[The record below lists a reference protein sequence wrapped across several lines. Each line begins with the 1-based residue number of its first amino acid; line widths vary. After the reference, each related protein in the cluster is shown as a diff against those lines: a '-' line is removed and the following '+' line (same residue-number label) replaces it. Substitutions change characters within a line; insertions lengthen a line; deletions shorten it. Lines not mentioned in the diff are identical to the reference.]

1 MPVWQEWKGPSG
13 ALAIHEPT
21 SGLAGPT
28 KGVIVVSHGIP
39 VDVGQPTSIPSG
51 LVSLSD
57 RLASD
62 SGWRVVACC
71 LRGVGESEGNFSL
84 AGWLDDLTTV
94 VERASSN
101 APVNSTILVGIGTG
115 GALSLCI
122 AAGDQSVRAVACL
135 AAPASFEDFASNP
148 AAVAAY
154 ARGVGVIKDPKEP
167 TNLAEW
173 ARAFTEIEPLKCAQA
188 IGNRSVLVLHGIDDD
203 VVYVEESRLIA
214 QAVGES
220 AELRILA
227 GAGNRLNSDPRAIA
241 LLLGWLERQR
251 A

>member
-1 MPVWQEWKGPSG
+1 MPIWQAWEGPSG

-39 VDVGQPTSIPSG
+39 VDTGQPASIPSG
-51 LVSLSD
+51 LVALSD

-71 LRGVGESEGNFSL
+71 LRGVGESEGDFSL
-84 AGWLDDLTTV
+84 AGWLDDLTSV
-94 VERASSN
+94 VKTASSN
-101 APVNSTILVGIGTG
+101 APVNSTILVGLGTG

-122 AAGDQSVRAVACL
+122 AAGDKSVRAVACL

-148 AAVAAY
+148 SAVATFAHDI
-154 ARGVGVIKDPKEP
+154 GVIKDPKEP
-167 TNLAEW
+167 TDLAQW
-173 ARAFTEIEPLKCAQA
+173 ARAFTEIEPLKCAKA
-188 IGNRSVLVLHGIDDD
+188 IGSRSVLVVHGIDDD
-203 VVYVEESRLIA
+203 VVYVEEARRIA
-214 QAVGES
+214 EAVGES

-241 LLLGWLERQR
+241 LLLGWLERER